1 VNIDIPPTETVT
13 PLYDTQSTCLQL
25 TVAGDL
31 KSTTFEA
38 LHRDVFAILAH
49 EYARSLSIT
58 VVELDIRAASLVD
71 SLGLNLVIA
80 VLKWGQHRGATLRIL
95 VGKRGVYSTM
105 LAVGLDRQA
114 ELINTAPNP

>member
-1 VNIDIPPTETVT
+1 MNIDIPHTETVK
-13 PLYDTQSTCLQL
+13 PLYITQTSCLQL

-31 KSTTFEA
+31 KSTTTAA

-49 EYARSLSIT
+49 DYARSLSIT
-58 VVELDIRAASLVD
+58 VVELDISAATMVD
-71 SLGLNLVIA
+71 SMGLNLVIA
-80 VLKWGQHRGATLRIL
+80 VLKWSKHREAILRIL

-114 ELINTAPNP
+114 ELINTDPNR